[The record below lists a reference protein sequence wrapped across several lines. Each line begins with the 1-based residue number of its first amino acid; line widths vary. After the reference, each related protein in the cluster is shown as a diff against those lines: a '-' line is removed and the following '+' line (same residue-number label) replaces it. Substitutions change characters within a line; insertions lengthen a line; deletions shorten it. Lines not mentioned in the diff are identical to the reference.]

1 MLPNFL
7 PDGNMPAGIYQSTM
21 DEVAARFGSGNRTR
35 RILFQ
40 RLERIRQLAQNTQEL
55 ARFIIFGS
63 FVTAKA
69 DPNDL
74 DVFMIM
80 ENSFD
85 SGQLHGESQI
95 LFDHLAA
102 DAHFGCSVF
111 WVRRLAAFGGEQA
124 TIEHWQ
130 ICRGGGLRG
139 IIEIVEATP

>member
-7 PDGNMPAGIYQSTM
+7 PDGNMPAGVYPATM
-21 DEVAARFGSGNRTR
+21 DEICQRLGNANHARQL
-35 RILFQ
+35 LFQ
-40 RLERIRQLAQNTQEL
+40 RLERIRALAESTQHL
-55 ARFIIFGS
+55 ARFIVFGS
-63 FVTAKA
+63 FVTNKP

-74 DVFMIM
+74 DVFMLM
-80 ENSFD
+80 DDAFD
-85 SGQLHGESQI
+85 SGQLHGETRI

-139 IIEIVEATP
+139 IIEIVEAQP